1 MKKQPKKEKKQ
12 SLFLRMNPSAR
23 IASGF
28 FLLIIIGTFLLKI
41 PYATTEPL
49 SWMDTLFTATSAVT
63 VTGLIVVNTG
73 TAFTIFGQTVIMV
86 LMQLGGL
93 GLMTFAVSVF
103 LLLKRKVGMR
113 QRMLIQE
120 SLNQNT
126 TGGLVQLVRGLIVFA
141 LGIEAIGF
149 VLLSFKWIPE
159 FGWARGAYV
168 SLFHTIAAFNNAG
181 FSIWAD
187 NLSAY
192 QSDPIVTLTIT
203 SLFLLGGIGFTVLLD
218 VWHHRKFKLLSLHSK
233 IMIVGTFV
241 INIVALLLIFAI
253 EYSNPETLGNLSIGG
268 KILASYFQALT
279 PRTAGFNSVNIAGLY
294 PATLLLTTLLMFVGA
309 GSASTGS
316 GIKLSTFIV
325 LLLTPLTIL
334 SGKKETSI
342 FGRTIKDTAILRALT
357 ITIISLSL
365 VFLATFILTLTEQAS
380 FMEILFEVVSAFGT
394 VGLTIGLTPHLS
406 VTGKIVIMMVMF
418 TGRIGSLTIASILAR
433 KKETFIRF
441 PKEDVFVG

>member
-1 MKKQPKKEKKQ
+1 MRKTSKVERTQT
-12 SLFLRMNPSAR
+12 LFLKLNPSAR

-28 FLLIIIGTFLLKI
+28 FLLIIIGTFLLKL
-41 PYATTEPL
+41 PFATTQPI
-49 SWMDTLFTATSAVT
+49 SWFDTLFTATSAVT

-73 TAFTIFGQTVIMV
+73 TAFTIFGQSVIMV

-93 GLMTFAVSVF
+93 GLMTFAVSIF
-103 LLLKRKVGMR
+103 LLLKRKVGMQ

-120 SLNQNT
+120 SFNQNT

-141 LGIEAIGF
+141 LGIEGIGF
-149 VLLSFKWIPE
+149 ILLSLRWIPE
-159 FGWARGAYV
+159 FGWKRGAFV

-181 FSIWAD
+181 FSIWSD

-218 VWHHRKFKLLSLHSK
+218 VWHHRKFKVLSLHSK

-241 INIVALLLIFAI
+241 VNTIALLLIFSM
-253 EYSNPETLGNLSIGG
+253 EYSNPETIGNLSVGG
-268 KILASYFQALT
+268 KLLASYFQALT
-279 PRTAGFNSVNIAGLY
+279 PRTAGFNSVNISGLY
-294 PATLLLTTLLMFVGA
+294 PATLLLTTLLMFIGA

-325 LLLTPLTIL
+325 LLLTPLTVL

-357 ITIISLSL
+357 ITIISMSL
-365 VFLATFILTLTEQAS
+365 VFVGTFILMLTEQAS

-394 VGLTIGLTPHLS
+394 VGLTMGLTPYLS
-406 VTGKIVIMMVMF
+406 TTGKIVIMMIMF

-433 KKETFIRF
+433 KKETFIRY
-441 PKEDVFVG
+441 PKEDVFIG